1 MSEPDP
7 MSQRCTEESG
17 QTTVLILGVVT
28 IVLMLSAV
36 ILGATTVTMTARQL
50 LAEADGAASA
60 AAHAAQSGGAGPSGL
75 PSASPGQIAAAAE
88 DHLQQTQAHQRHRNL
103 AVTSAWVSPTGETV
117 HVELA
122 ATAELPVLGWVL
134 PAGVEVSA
142 DSHARLTLN
151 R

>member
-1 MSEPDP
+1 MPRRLND
-7 MSQRCTEESG
+7 ESG
-17 QTTVLILGVVT
+17 QTTVLILGMVT

-36 ILGATTVTMTARQL
+36 ILGVTTVNMAARQL

-60 AAHAAQSGGAGPSGL
+60 AAHAAQSGGAGSSGL
-75 PSASPGQIAAAAE
+75 PGASSGQVAAAAE
-88 DHLQQTQAHQRHRNL
+88 DHLRDTQAHQRHRNL

-117 HVELA
+117 HVELSA
-122 ATAELPVLGWVL
+122 SAELPVLGWVL
-134 PAGVEVSA
+134 PASVEVSA

>member
-1 MSEPDP
+1 MPQPLND
-7 MSQRCTEESG
+7 ESG
-17 QTTVLILGVVT
+17 QTTVLILGMVT

-36 ILGATTVTMTARQL
+36 ILGATTVNVAARQL

-60 AAHAAQSGGAGPSGL
+60 AAHTVQTSTAGSGSL
-75 PSASPGQIAAAAE
+75 PQASSAEVAAAAE
-88 DHLQQTQAHQRHRNL
+88 QHLSLTDAHQRHDNL
-103 AVTSAWVSPTGETV
+103 AVTGAWVSDSGQTV

-134 PAGVEVSA
+134 PAHVDVGA
-142 DSHARLTLN
+142 DSHARVRLN